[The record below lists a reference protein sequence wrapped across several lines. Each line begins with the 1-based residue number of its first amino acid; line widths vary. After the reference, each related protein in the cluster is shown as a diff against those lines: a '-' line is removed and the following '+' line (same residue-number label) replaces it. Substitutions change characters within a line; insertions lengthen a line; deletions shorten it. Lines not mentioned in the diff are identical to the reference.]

1 MHEFDWTRT
10 VIQRPFYIIICIGNK
25 LSAFPYS
32 LPCDD
37 KRSFGKQNRNRYELF
52 YGRRRVGPLLVTA
65 VWGLEGI
72 YKLMSLGL
80 IASFILYLKLKDFN
94 LDRAPK
100 KAKEKVTLENF

>member
-1 MHEFDWTRT
+1 M
-10 VIQRPFYIIICIGNK
+10 
-25 LSAFPYS
+25 
-32 LPCDD
+32 
-37 KRSFGKQNRNRYELF
+37 
-52 YGRRRVGPLLVTA
+52 LVTA